1 MSLRGRDYIRRMGSA
16 AGRMQALIK
25 GLLFYSRITTTGLPF
40 KPVNLNDVVRE
51 VLSNLEVRLQ
61 KTGAQVEVDGLPVV
75 DADAVQM
82 EQLFQNLIGN
92 SLKFGAG
99 RKNLL
104 VKIHSE
110 TTGNSGVP
118 VRIIV
123 EDNGI
128 GFDMKHADRMFKP
141 FERLQGRAE
150 YEGVGMGLAICRKIV
165 ERHRGTIEAKGTP
178 GEGATFVIT
187 LPMKQ
192 PVIRSQ

>member
-1 MSLRGRDYIRRMGSA
+1 M
-16 AGRMQALIK
+16 
-25 GLLFYSRITTTGLPF
+25 
-40 KPVNLNDVVRE
+40 NLNDVVRE

-128 GFDMKHADRMFKP
+128 GFDMKYADRMFQR
-141 FERLQGRAE
+141 FERLHGRAE

-165 ERHRGTIEAKGTP
+165 ERHRGTIEARGTP